1 MSATGVDGVDGVDGE
16 DQDVG
21 TRCELR
27 IWQQRYNRDGAQEKV
42 KLKNLGG
49 DHGLDKAYAVVV
61 NQILTDKNRLEK
73 TLLSVNSAHVLKAF
87 GEVIKSYPTVPAD
100 FSEPF
105 DMESP
110 FQMLY
115 HYWADL
121 HDYAESLEDD
131 DARMHLNLLFDF
143 MEAEMGAEKKRCET
157 QLRKGQADFA
167 RLWTIF
173 RPGDLQIRFER
184 DHPWLLKLVKTAY
197 EESTKK
203 GKWFEVHCAYTDFDG
218 TDIGEAKQVFEI
230 AQKRYFASENPANIT
245 ELPVYPRKFYKECD
259 DLEGRLLRRGSD
271 FMTLTRTCTRE
282 YDGLAEHIEDP
293 PPDFY
298 DPDMADWPTVW
309 LPYTETGRVVIDRK
323 TFQEDNHLSQVS
335 INPDPKTLDKV
346 LCPPFVYGYSLA
358 RKEWCKF
365 YIPHISE
372 VKWKKDSFDSLVMK
386 NNQKMLVQA
395 LVSSHNFPEN
405 PRDQRQQKGK
415 GLVILLHGTPGSGK
429 TLTAECAAELT
440 EKAILGTS
448 MAELNKYNSPWY
460 FEYRLKQVLQYAT
473 KWKAI
478 ILLDEADVFLEAR
491 KDDVPDAADRNALVA
506 VFLRYLEYFSGIVF
520 LTTNRIHVF
529 DAAMKSRIHLT
540 IGYSLPDLEMRRMIW
555 TVSLKAVDEGHIDI
569 DIDDAIDSF
578 VQEKLNGREITNSI
592 NTAQT
597 LARFKKEP
605 LRIEHIETV
614 LGVRQDFDTTLKK
627 MRTLSMPPDPKQAS
641 FRPIARKGSMLG
653 ELTEDGEDLPP

>member
-1 MSATGVDGVDGVDGE
+1 MSADGVDGE
-16 DQDVG
+16 DQGVG

-27 IWQQRYNRDGAQEKV
+27 IWQQRYDRNGAQEKV
-42 KLKNLGG
+42 LLKSLGG

-61 NQILTDKNRLEK
+61 NQIMTKKNRLEK
-73 TLLSVNSAHVLKAF
+73 TLLSVHSSHILKAF
-87 GEVIKSYPTVPAD
+87 VDVIKSYPTVPAD

-121 HDYAESLEDD
+121 EEYAEALEDD

-143 MEAEMGAEKKRCET
+143 MEAEMGAERKRCKT
-157 QLRKGQADFA
+157 QLRKSQVGYSH
-167 RLWTIF
+167 LWTIY
-173 RPGDLQIRFER
+173 RPGDVQILFER

-197 EESTKK
+197 EESTRR
-203 GKWFEVHCAYTDFDG
+203 GKWFEVHCTYTDFDG
-218 TDIGEAKQVFEI
+218 TDAGVATRVIEI

-245 ELPVYPRKFYKECD
+245 ELPAYPRKFYEKGD
-259 DLEGRLLRRGSD
+259 NLENRLLRRGSD
-271 FMTLTRTCTRE
+271 FMALTQTCIRQ
-282 YDGLAEHIEDP
+282 YDGLAEHVEDP

-298 DPDMADWPTVW
+298 DLDMADRPTFW
-309 LPYTETGRVVIDRK
+309 FPYTETGRVVIDRK
-323 TFQEDNHLSQVS
+323 TFQEDYHLSQVS
-335 INPDPKTLDKV
+335 ISPDPDTLDKL
-346 LCPPFVYGYSLA
+346 LCPPFVFGYSLA

-365 YIPHISE
+365 YIPQISE
-372 VKWKKDSFDSLVMK
+372 IQWRKDSFDSLILK
-386 NNQKMLVQA
+386 KNQKVLVQA

-405 PRDQRQQKGK
+405 PRDQMQQKGK
-415 GLVILLHGTPGSGK
+415 GLVILLHGSPGSGK

-440 EKAILGTS
+440 EKALLGTS

-491 KDDVPDAADRNALVA
+491 KDDGPDAADRNALVA
-506 VFLRYLEYFSGIVF
+506 VFLRHLEYFSGIVF
-520 LTTNRIHVF
+520 LTTNRVDVF
-529 DAAMKSRIHLT
+529 DAAMRSRIHLT
-540 IGYSLPDLEMRRMIW
+540 IGYSLPDLEMRSMIW
-555 TVSLKAVDEGHIDI
+555 TGSLKAIDKRHIDI
-569 DIDDAIDSF
+569 DIDDAIDSL

-597 LARFKKEP
+597 LARFTKEP

-614 LGVRQDFDTTLKK
+614 LGVRRDFEATLIKK
-627 MRTLSMPPDPKQAS
+627 MRTLSMPPDPKQAPI
-641 FRPIARKGSMLG
+641 RPIARKGSMLG
-653 ELTEDGEDLPP
+653 ELMENGEDLPL